1 MATKGLVVFRKKEKM
16 LTDDERRRAIAIG
29 FIRLTTGRVP
39 VTVKARLV

>member
-39 VTVKARLV
+39 VTVEARLV